1 MDWSLGICLFNKDP
15 RRSLRLPRWHCG
27 KESACQFGRCK
38 RHGFSPWVGKILWRG
53 KWRHTPVSLPGNF
66 HGQRS
71 LEGYSPW
78 GHKEWHTTMSVIV
91 MTTSYLLSSFFNKG
105 LFGKIVLGWI
115 HECSVLFDS
124 FVTLWT
130 IACQASLS
138 MGFSRQEY
146 EEGRHFLL
154 QGIFPTQGSNP
165 SLLCLLHWQADSLPL
180 CHLGSLMARYT

>member
-78 GHKEWHTTMSVIV
+78 GCKQLDTTEW
-91 MTTSYLLSSFFNKG
+91 LSTLTPGG
-105 LFGKIVLGWI
+105 LHACG
-115 HECSVLFDS
+115 
-124 FVTLWT
+124 LWT
-130 IACQASLS
+130 SLFKTVLTS
-138 MGFSRQEY
+138 KPPITCNHLDFCSISSQPTRVVYFLTYIQTAIVIQYNLKVKIRSWLFS
-146 EEGRHFLL
+146 
-154 QGIFPTQGSNP
+154 
-165 SLLCLLHWQADSLPL
+165 
-180 CHLGSLMARYT
+180 

>member
-1 MDWSLGICLFNKDP
+1 
-15 RRSLRLPRWHCG
+15 
-27 KESACQFGRCK
+27 
-38 RHGFSPWVGKILWRG
+38 
-53 KWRHTPVSLPGNF
+53 
-66 HGQRS
+66 
-71 LEGYSPW
+71 
-78 GHKEWHTTMSVIV
+78 MSVIV

-146 EEGRHFLL
+146 WNWLSFPAPRNLSDL
-154 QGIFPTQGSNP
+154 GIKL
-165 SLLCLLHWQADSLPL
+165 SLLYCRQIL
-180 CHLGSLMARYT
+180 